1 MNIGGKINTMCK
13 SKVLVV
19 DDDRLVLTTL
29 SNSLGKVG
37 YAITSAASGGEALEL
52 IERESFDLVILD
64 IRMPDISGIDV
75 STRLNTKGIPFLV
88 LTAYGDTELVESMIG
103 KGAFSYL
110 IKPVDVE
117 QIVPAIEA
125 ALNRSG
131 EIKQLRETEQNLRF
145 ALEGDRNT
153 SKAVGI
159 LMERYR
165 LTGEDAFQML
175 RMHARSQ
182 RRKLTEVAKEL
193 VSAETILNHVSLNT
207 VLNKQ
212 HP

>member
-1 MNIGGKINTMCK
+1 MYK

-29 SNSLGKVG
+29 SNSLKKVG
-37 YAITSAASGGEALEL
+37 YVITSAASGGEALEL
-52 IERESFDLVILD
+52 IEKVDFDLVVLD

-75 STRLNTKGIPFLV
+75 STRLNAKGIPFLV
-88 LTAYGDTELVESMIG
+88 LTAYGDTELVESMVG
-103 KGAFSYL
+103 NGAFSYL
-110 IKPVDVE
+110 IKPVDIE
-117 QIVPAIEA
+117 QIVPAMEA

-131 EIKQLRETEQNLRF
+131 EIKQLRETEQNLRY

-182 RRKLTEVAKEL
+182 RRKLTEVASEL
-193 VSAETILNHVSLNT
+193 VSAETILNHVSFNIQA
-207 VLNKQ
+207 NKQ

>member
-1 MNIGGKINTMCK
+1 MCK

-29 SNSLGKVG
+29 SSSLGKVG
-37 YAITSAASGGEALEL
+37 YAITPAASGGEALEL
-52 IERESFDLVILD
+52 IEKENFDLVILD

-75 STRLNTKGIPFLV
+75 STRLNAKGIPFLV

-103 KGAFSYL
+103 NGAFSYL

-131 EIKQLRETEQNLRF
+131 EIKQLRETEQNLRY

-182 RRKLTEVAKEL
+182 RRKLTEVANEL
-193 VSAETILNHVSLNT
+193 VSAETILNHVPLNAA
-207 VLNKQ
+207 LNK
-212 HP
+212 